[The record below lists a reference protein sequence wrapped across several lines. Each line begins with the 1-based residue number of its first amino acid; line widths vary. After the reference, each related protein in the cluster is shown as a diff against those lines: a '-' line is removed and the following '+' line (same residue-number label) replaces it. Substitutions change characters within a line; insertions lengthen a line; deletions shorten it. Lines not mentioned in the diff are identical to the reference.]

1 MKNLIIILTAVF
13 MISCGNENKKINNHK
28 TTTDLETLTVAEVR
42 SIAKEAYVYGFPI
55 VDNARVQYS
64 YFVDQENSDFKA
76 PWNELKNIAR
86 VYTPEDRAIQTPN
99 SDTPYSFIGLDLRQ
113 DAMIISIPKIEA
125 ERYWSLQL
133 IDLYTHNFAYLGSRE
148 TGNDGGDYM
157 VVGPN
162 WKGETPKGISQV
174 IYSETELALVL
185 IRTQLFNA
193 DDLEKVAQIQRK
205 YMVQSLSSYI
215 GNPEMELVA
224 IDFIKPLG
232 VDEQKTSLEFFNQL
246 NFQLQ
251 FTPIHPSE
259 VELMNRFAKVG
270 IVAGK
275 QFAVDQLSPE
285 MKKAFEDG
293 IKDAWAAFAELQL
306 LAQKGEVTSGD
317 VFGTREFLQNNYLY
331 RMAGAVLGIYGN
343 TQEEAI
349 YPSYYVD
356 SDGNKLDGSNKYT
369 LHFAEGE
376 LPPVNSF
383 WSLTMYELPASLLV
397 ENPLN
402 RYLMNSTMVSQF
414 NTDPDGGITFFFQNE
429 SPGKNKEANWLPAP
443 KGPFSVVMRL
453 YWPKEDAL
461 TGKWMNPAIEK
472 IK

>member
-1 MKNLIIILTAVF
+1 MNRSNSIITLFAVF
-13 MISCGNENKKINNHK
+13 GLLFVMISCNNAENEAQL
-28 TTTDLETLTVAEVR
+28 TPEETRV
-42 SIAKEAYVYGFPI
+42 IAKEAYIFGYPI
-55 VDNARVQYS
+55 VDNMRIQYA
-64 YFVDQENSDFKA
+64 YFVDKENSDFKA
-76 PWNELKNIAR
+76 PRNTIKNISR
-86 VYTPEDRAIQTPN
+86 VYTPDDKTVQTPN
-99 SDTPYSFIGLDLRQ
+99 SDTPYSFIGLDLGH
-113 DAMIISIPKIEA
+113 DAMVITIPEIEA

-133 IDLYTHNFAYLGSRE
+133 IDMYTHNFAYLGSRE
-148 TGNDGGDYM
+148 TGNDGGDFM
-157 VVGPN
+157 IAGPN
-162 WKGETPKGISQV
+162 WNGEVPEGISQV
-174 IYSETELALVL
+174 IHSETELALVI

-193 DDLEKVAQIQRK
+193 DEIEKVEQIQNK
-205 YMVQSLSSYI
+205 FLVQTLSSFV
-215 GNPEMELVA
+215 GKPEMEIVP

-232 VDEQKTSLEFFNQL
+232 VDEQKSSLEFYNQL

-251 FTPIHPSE
+251 FIPTHPSE
-259 VELMNRFAKVG
+259 VALMDRFAKVG
-270 IVAGK
+270 IVTGK
-275 QFAVDQLSPE
+275 PFEVDKLSLE

-293 IKDAWAAFAELQL
+293 IKDAWAEFAALQL
-306 LAQKGEVTSGD
+306 LAQKGEITSGD
-317 VFGTREFLQNNYLY
+317 IFGTREILQNNYIY

-356 SDGNKLDGSNKYT
+356 EEGIPLNGANKYSMY
-369 LHFAEGE
+369 FAPGQ

-414 NTDPDGGITFFFQNE
+414 NTDPDGGITIFFQNE
-429 SPGKNKEANWLPAP
+429 NPGNNKEANWLPSP

-461 TGKWMNPAIEK
+461 TGKWTNPVIEK
-472 IK
+472 IN